1 MTEKRPLHEGGCF
14 LFQSLATLFS
24 AILGNAMAHKIPEE
38 TLTEIRTRISIVE
51 IISIYVSLRKAG
63 KNYTGL
69 CPFHEE
75 KTPSFSV
82 NDERGFFHCFG
93 CGVGGNAFTFL
104 CKLEGISFPEAVRRL
119 AAKVGVSL
127 PQAPDDPQAREQAR
141 LYRLNG
147 LAKTYFRHC
156 LLDKAG
162 VVAQRYMA
170 ERGIHTDVA
179 ERFQLG
185 YAPVGWNGLVR
196 FLAARK
202 APLDK
207 AAALGLVGERDG
219 RDGRNRA
226 GEQRWYDK
234 FRHRLMFPITDVTGR
249 PVGFGGRLVPDP
261 QRDAGRERPQP
272 KYLNSPESALYKK
285 GSLVYGLF
293 QAKEPIRDTGRVLV
307 VEGYTDLLSLVQHN
321 FDETVAILGTAL
333 TLEQL
338 RLLKRFSTDIYMFF
352 DGDDAGRRAAT
363 RAFPLCVETG
373 VTGKGIFLPQG
384 EDPDSFGQA
393 YGREGLEELIHT
405 APPLEEF
412 YFAQHAPAPE
422 ASAFQRAQAAKEAVA
437 VLAPMTDTLA
447 RGALLTQ
454 VAQRFGVNEEELRR
468 MRPDRTAR
476 QAARPADRQPSMPNS
491 YRSSAELELIQLML
505 LDRQVVT
512 HVCERNL
519 IAIFQEW
526 GEVAAD
532 IAQAW
537 QQHAQQDPPADGASI
552 DVGAFLDRLP
562 KGVADHVS
570 KMLGEEESEEVA
582 ATREQ
587 LMWDCIEKIQN
598 VQQKSK
604 RVRLQREIREAE
616 QRGDDAGVRQRL
628 EALHALRS

>member
-1 MTEKRPLHEGGCF
+1 
-14 LFQSLATLFS
+14 
-24 AILGNAMAHKIPEE
+24 MAHSIPEE

-51 IISIYVSLRKAG
+51 VISIYVSLRKAG
-63 KNYTGL
+63 KSYTGL

-93 CGVGGNAFTFL
+93 CGAGGNAFTFL
-104 CKLEGISFPEAVRRL
+104 CRLEGLSFPEAVRRL
-119 AAKVGVSL
+119 AAKAGVSL
-127 PQAPDDPQAREQAR
+127 PQAPDDPHTREQAR
-141 LYRLNG
+141 LYRLNS
-147 LAKTYFRHC
+147 LAKTYFRSC
-156 LLDKAG
+156 LLDDVG
-162 VVAQRYMA
+162 VAARRYMA

-185 YAPVGWNGLVR
+185 YAPVGWSALVR
-196 FLAARK
+196 FLSARR
-202 APLDK
+202 APMDK

-219 RDGRNRA
+219 RDGRNRS

-249 PVGFGGRLVPDP
+249 PVGFGGRLIPDP

-272 KYLNSPESALYKK
+272 KYLNSPESTLYKK
-285 GSLVYGLF
+285 GALVYGLF

-307 VEGYTDLLSLVQHN
+307 VEGYTDLLSLVQRG

-338 RLLKRFSTDIYMFF
+338 RLLKRFSTDIYIFF

-363 RAFPLCVETG
+363 RAFPLCVEAG
-373 VTGKGIFLPQG
+373 LTGKGIFLPQG

-393 YGREGLEELIHT
+393 YGREGLEELIDT

-412 YFAQHAPAPE
+412 YFTQHAPAPA

-437 VLAPMTDTLA
+437 VLAPMTDTLT

-468 MRPDRTAR
+468 LRPDRTPR
-476 QAARPADRQPSMPNS
+476 RPALPTDRQPSVPTG
-491 YRSSAELELIQLML
+491 YLSSAELELIQLML
-505 LDRQVVT
+505 LDRQVVR

-519 IAIFQEW
+519 IAVFQEW

-537 QQHAQQDPPADGASI
+537 QQHAQQDPQAGRASI
-552 DVGAFLDRLP
+552 DIGTFLDRLP
-562 KGVADHVS
+562 KMVADHVS
-570 KMLGEEESEEVA
+570 KLLVEEESEETA
-582 ATREQ
+582 ATHEQ

-616 QRGDDAGVRQRL
+616 QRGDEAGVRQRL
-628 EALHALRS
+628 EALRALGRS

>member
-1 MTEKRPLHEGGCF
+1 
-14 LFQSLATLFS
+14 
-24 AILGNAMAHKIPEE
+24 MAHKIPEE
-38 TLTEIRTRISIVE
+38 TLTEIRSRISIVE
-51 IISIYVSLRKAG
+51 VISVYVSLRKAG
-63 KNYTGL
+63 KNHTGL

-104 CKLEGISFPEAVRRL
+104 CKLEGMSFPEAVRRL
-119 AAKVGVSL
+119 AVKTGVSL
-127 PQAPDDPQAREQAR
+127 PQAPDDPQAREYAR
-141 LYRLNG
+141 LSRLNG
-147 LAKTYFRHC
+147 LAKTYFRHR

-162 VVAQRYMA
+162 AAAQHYMA
-170 ERGIHTDVA
+170 ERGIPTDLA

-185 YAPVGWNGLVR
+185 YAPAGWNGLVR

-207 AAALGLVGERDG
+207 AAALGLIGERDG
-219 RDGRNRA
+219 RDGRNRTGA
-226 GEQRWYDK
+226 QRWYDK
-234 FRHRLMFPITDVTGR
+234 FRQRLMFPITDVTGR
-249 PVGFGGRLVPDP
+249 PVGFGGRLIPDP
-261 QRDAGRERPQP
+261 RRDAAGERPLP

-285 GSLVYGLF
+285 GSLLYGLF
-293 QAKEPIRDTGRVLV
+293 QAKEAIRDQGRVLV
-307 VEGYTDLLSLVQHN
+307 VEGYTDLLSLVQRG
-321 FDETVAILGTAL
+321 FQETVAVLGTAL

-338 RLLKRFSTDIYMFF
+338 RLLKRFSTDLYIFF

-363 RAFPLCVETG
+363 RAFPLCVEVG
-373 VTGKGIFLPQG
+373 LTGKGVFLPQG

-393 YGREGLEELIHT
+393 HGREGLEALIDT

-412 YFAQHAPAPE
+412 YFVQHAPAPT

-468 MRPDRTAR
+468 LRPDRTP
-476 QAARPADRQPSMPNS
+476 QRPDPPAGRQPSGQSGYP
-491 YRSSAELELIQLML
+491 SSAELELIQLML

-519 IAIFQEW
+519 IAVFQEW

-537 QQHAQQDPPADGASI
+537 QQHTPQDPQAGRTSI
-552 DVGAFLDRLP
+552 DIGTFLDRLP
-562 KGVADHVS
+562 KGIADYVS
-570 KMLGEEESEEVA
+570 KMLVEEESEEIT

-628 EALHALRS
+628 EALRALRS